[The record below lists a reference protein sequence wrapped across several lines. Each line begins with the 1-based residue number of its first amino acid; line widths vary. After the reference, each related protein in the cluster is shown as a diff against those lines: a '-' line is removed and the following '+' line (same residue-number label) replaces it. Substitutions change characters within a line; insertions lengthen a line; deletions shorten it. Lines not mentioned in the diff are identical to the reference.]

1 MTLQHIERIHT
12 WCFYIFL
19 QNKFITEEE
28 MEVRKIKDFKSN
40 GVVLSYPQMVVKQN
54 IGRKWGLEAICKAL
68 GESYQFAYYSIIE

>member
-1 MTLQHIERIHT
+1 
-12 WCFYIFL
+12 
-19 QNKFITEEE
+19 